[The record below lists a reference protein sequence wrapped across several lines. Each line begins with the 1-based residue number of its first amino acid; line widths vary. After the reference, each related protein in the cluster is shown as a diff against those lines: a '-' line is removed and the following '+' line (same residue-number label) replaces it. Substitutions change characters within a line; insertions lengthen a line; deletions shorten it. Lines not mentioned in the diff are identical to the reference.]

1 MIEAE
6 DLLPMIYDGESN
18 FIIETMKFYFKEK
31 WLKDIYDNFGNGYSE
46 MSQINLTLA
55 EIGIEQDMRELKLYE
70 ARLLGRELLWW

>member
-70 ARLLGRELLWW
+70 ARLLGRELL

>member
-6 DLLPMIYDGESN
+6 DLLPMIYEGESN

-70 ARLLGRELLWW
+70 ARLLGRELL

>member
-55 EIGIEQDMRELKLYE
+55 EIGIEQDMKELKLYE
-70 ARLLGRELLWW
+70 ARLLGRELL